1 MARCLHPYLHPPPL
15 RYFRTQTKTYIIEVT
30 LVTAQQQY
38 TYIYIYMYTY
48 LLYKKTTHDPLLS
61 LND

>member
-1 MARCLHPYLHPPPL
+1 MARCLHPYLHSTIAIL
-15 RYFRTQTKTYIIEVT
+15 TKTYIIEVT

-38 TYIYIYMYTY
+38 TCIYIYIYIYVY
-48 LLYKKTTHDPLLS
+48 IFALQKTTHDPLLS